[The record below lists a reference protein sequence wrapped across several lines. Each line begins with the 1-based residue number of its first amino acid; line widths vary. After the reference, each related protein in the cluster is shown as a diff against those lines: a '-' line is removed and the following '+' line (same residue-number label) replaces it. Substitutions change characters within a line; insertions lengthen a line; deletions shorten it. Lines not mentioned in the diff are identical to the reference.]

1 MNRKGYFICFEGI
14 DGSGKSTQAALLASA
29 MKARGID
36 CVSLAEPSDGAY
48 GLEIRKMLSK
58 DSLPAVERQVELFIL
73 DRADDAQRNIMP
85 ALSTGKTVIID
96 RYYFSNA
103 AYQGAMGLDCA
114 FILEE
119 NRKRSFPEP
128 DIVFLI
134 DVSPEEALE
143 RIKSRSGIT
152 DTFEKK
158 EFLAKV
164 RNIFLQIADPRFVLI
179 DGMQKTEDI
188 HHVALTNIRQA
199 GFNI

>member
-73 DRADDAQRNIMP
+73 DRADDAQRNIIP

-96 RYYFSNA
+96 RYHFSNA
-103 AYQGAMGLDCA
+103 AYQGAMGLDSA

-119 NRKRSFPEP
+119 NRKHSFPEP

-134 DVSPEEALE
+134 DIPPEEALE
-143 RIKSRSGIT
+143 RVKSRSQT
-152 DTFEKK
+152 DIFEKK
-158 EFLAKV
+158 EFLTKV
-164 RNIFLQIADPRFVLI
+164 RNIFLQITDSRFVLI
-179 DGMQKTEDI
+179 DGTQKTADI
-188 HHVALTNIRQA
+188 HNIILTNIRKA